1 MMSIISCRPVGVQNL
16 WHLMRTDST
25 TASADNMT
33 ASADNRTALAD
44 FPNCG
49 TISRLVMSSDMPYLC
64 VSKGAAT

>member
-1 MMSIISCRPVGVQNL
+1 
-16 WHLMRTDST
+16 MRTDST